1 MAPNRKDILSLVSFL
16 SGAVILLSLLFPSLG
31 PYFFLLPLLHL
42 AYGVLAIA
50 CRYKGED
57 MHVSNLFQIIL
68 FYLGHYRLFKILC
81 TKTKTERMLKIER

>member
-57 MHVSNLFQIIL
+57 MHVSNLFQKFCFIWDTIAYSK
-68 FYLGHYRLFKILC
+68 FFA
-81 TKTKTERMLKIER
+81 LKQKQRGG